1 MKILVENY
9 TFNSS
14 LGQVTFSDFAAITI
28 DSVLLITNVT
38 DNIIIYQFNNPL
50 KSGTVATNVLSL
62 LYDVSGMDNGDAL
75 QIFYDDTV
83 LLPALDARY
92 TIACDYS
99 GDNLIYFGRALP
111 GSSKASSLWQ
121 VRKLTYS
128 GALLTDIQ
136 WADGDQLYDNVWD
149 NRAGFSYS

>member
-99 GDNLIYFGRALP
+99 
-111 GSSKASSLWQ
+111 
-121 VRKLTYS
+121 
-128 GALLTDIQ
+128 
-136 WADGDQLYDNVWD
+136 
-149 NRAGFSYS
+149 